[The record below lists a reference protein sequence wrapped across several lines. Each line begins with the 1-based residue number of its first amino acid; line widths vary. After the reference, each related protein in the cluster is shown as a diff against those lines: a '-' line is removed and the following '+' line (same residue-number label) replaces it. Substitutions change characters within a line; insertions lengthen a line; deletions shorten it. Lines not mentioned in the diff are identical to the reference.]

1 MPLKAAGITENATI
15 VIEVSAGLYG
25 VNQ

>member
-15 VIEVSAGLYG
+15 VIEVSAGLDG